1 MLLLRDGKTQRQEF
15 DLALRELARVGIGY
29 DLVSVRKSGGG
40 RIYPQ
45 QGERLTDGLYV
56 PLPDSEGRAAFLLL
70 TAYPGEGRMGGT
82 PRPLKVVHE
91 AGSTPVEELARQIY
105 HLSRLYPPSGYRFPS
120 LPAPLHLAD
129 RLVREVGR
137 IGLSSLQG
145 LDREKLFFV

>member
-1 MLLLRDGKTQRQEF
+1 
-15 DLALRELARVGIGY
+15 
-29 DLVSVRKSGGG
+29 
-40 RIYPQ
+40 
-45 QGERLTDGLYV
+45 
-56 PLPDSEGRAAFLLL
+56 
-70 TAYPGEGRMGGT
+70 MGGT